1 MITKS
6 ALLAIS
12 TFLNFFTIAHIKQ
25 LESSDSDSARTKTNA
40 LSTFLT
46 STLSLWYVF
55 IGMQIMNVQ
64 IPDVVRFFAI
74 VLVVTFD
81 AAMYMY
87 TKDKLARGAS
97 AASVYTNALY
107 FYHAL
112 NLLAF
117 GVAVCALTVVYIFR
131 GNK

>member
-25 LESSDSDSARTKTNA
+25 LESSDSARTKTNA

>member
-25 LESSDSDSARTKTNA
+25 LESSDYAGTKTNA
-40 LSTFLT
+40 LSTFIT

-55 IGMQIMNVQ
+55 IGIQIMNVQ
-64 IPDVVRFFAI
+64 IPDVVRVFAI

-87 TKDKLARGAS
+87 TKEKIARRAS